1 MTFMKLIPAQ
11 ILQESSQLRK
21 VKNEEKNHPTD
32 SKIAYFQNQCLT
44 YIEIS
49 KEKQLILLEKP
60 TIHPF
65 NTLQVSKQ

>member
-11 ILQESSQLRK
+11 ILQESSELRK
-21 VKNEEKNHPTD
+21 VKNEEKNHRTD
-32 SKIAYFQNQCLT
+32 SKIAHFQNQYLT